1 MIGLFEEHKKLTP
14 RLEIGLEFSHSQKNY
29 ASCNV
34 YMQTLQHIQE
44 LCLPIVNHSKHRL
57 PTSQKYSKKCKNVQ
71 VVVDSY
77 SSGGIK
83 SNGRWCWGNQHQIKR
98 GAGERYVLLNI
109 DIKVP
114 YDLDN

>member
-1 MIGLFEEHKKLTP
+1 M
-14 RLEIGLEFSHSQKNY
+14 
-29 ASCNV
+29 
-34 YMQTLQHIQE
+34 
-44 LCLPIVNHSKHRL
+44 
-57 PTSQKYSKKCKNVQ
+57 Q

-114 YDLDN
+114 YDLDNQLSVGENKKEFFKLIQRSVEDN

>member
-1 MIGLFEEHKKLTP
+1 M
-14 RLEIGLEFSHSQKNY
+14 
-29 ASCNV
+29 
-34 YMQTLQHIQE
+34 
-44 LCLPIVNHSKHRL
+44 
-57 PTSQKYSKKCKNVQ
+57 Q

-83 SNGRWCWGNQHQIKR
+83 SNGRWFWGNQHQIKR

-114 YDLDN
+114 YDLDNQLSVGENKKEFFKLIQRSVEDN

>member
-1 MIGLFEEHKKLTP
+1 MFNHCKTIRNIGCPLVKSIP
-14 RLEIGLEFSHSQKNY
+14 
-29 ASCNV
+29 
-34 YMQTLQHIQE
+34 
-44 LCLPIVNHSKHRL
+44 
-57 PTSQKYSKKCKNVQ
+57 KKCKNVQ
-71 VVVDSY
+71 AVVDSY

-83 SNGRWCWGNQHQIKR
+83 SNGRWCWGNQNQIKR